1 MISIKKSA
9 WYRRLFDSKTK
20 VLDPCRAYELW
31 AETYDDRQGNA
42 LLYAEHRTVYP
53 LVEKIHVSG
62 KRVLD
67 AGCGT
72 GRYIQLLRQFKPC
85 TLAAIDFAPSMIALA
100 KAKFRD
106 PAISLLVARIDS
118 VPFGNDS
125 FDFVLST
132 LALDHLR
139 NLRDGVRELSRVL
152 RSQGSMIISVFHPDG
167 ERLGWQRTFRAGHGQ
182 KQVYAVKYYG
192 HQRSEYLSEFQAS
205 SLNVEEVVEP
215 VIAESLKPFYD
226 KAGRTDLYEQF
237 KGFPLLLVFRLTK
250 Q

>member
-1 MISIKKSA
+1 MI
-9 WYRRLFDSKTK
+9 RRLFESKTK
-20 VLDPCRAYELW
+20 VLDPCHGYGLW

-53 LVEKIHVSG
+53 LVEKINVSG

-72 GRYIQLLRQFKPC
+72 GRYIELLRQFKPG
-85 TLAAIDFAPSMIALA
+85 TLAGLDFAPPMIALA
-100 KAKFRD
+100 KAKFHD
-106 PAISLLVARIDS
+106 PATSLLVARIDS
-118 VPFGNDS
+118 IPFADDS

-139 NLRDGVRELSRVL
+139 NLSDGVQELSRVL

-167 ERLGWQRTFRAGHGQ
+167 ARLGWQRTFTAGHGR
-182 KQVYAVKYYG
+182 KQTYAVKYYG
-192 HQRSEYLSEFQAS
+192 HPRSEYLSEFQAS
-205 SLNVEEVVEP
+205 SLNMEEVVEP
-215 VIAESLKPFYD
+215 VIDESLKPFYD
-226 KAGRTDLYEQF
+226 KASRTDLYEQF